1 MIGEMNCFV
10 QVQSVSVTQ
19 DADGNIIAT
28 PSSVW
33 NKWGKIR
40 QNSSNLAITEGMSNY
55 QESYTVE
62 MWYEKNRPTRA
73 NYLLTYDGKT
83 MKVLSVRLDNEGT
96 RVLETITAY
105 TSN

>member
-1 MIGEMNCFV
+1 MIGEMNCLV

-19 DADGNIIAT
+19 DTDGNIIAT

-33 NKWGKIR
+33 NKWGKRR
-40 QNSSNLAITEGMSNY
+40 QNCSNLASTEGMSNY

-62 MWYEKNRPTRA
+62 MWYERNRPTRA

-96 RVLETITAY
+96 RVLETVTAY